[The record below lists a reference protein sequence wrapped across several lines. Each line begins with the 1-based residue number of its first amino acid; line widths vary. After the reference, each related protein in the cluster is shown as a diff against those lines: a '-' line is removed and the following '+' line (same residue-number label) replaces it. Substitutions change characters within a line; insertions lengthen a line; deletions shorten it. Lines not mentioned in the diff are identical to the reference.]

1 MASATENSSS
11 ATVSSEPVSAAKA
24 ASACRSTSAKEV
36 EEVPR
41 ITGPYRVAAW
51 DDSRSSRKRSITRR
65 ERSSSLSD
73 SPTIFE
79 ARSLARSPTSPRS
92 WVEAAS
98 RSASSCCRPE
108 ASTRSDSASARA
120 LARGQHTL
128 GFGLGACL
136 GLLHDALSVLARLVA
151 DGRGFLSCRGQ
162 LLLLVGLELV
172 GL

>member
-98 RSASSCCRPE
+98 RSRSEEHTSELQSRGHLVCR
-108 ASTRSDSASARA
+108 
-120 LARGQHTL
+120 
-128 GFGLGACL
+128 
-136 GLLHDALSVLARLVA
+136 
-151 DGRGFLSCRGQ
+151 
-162 LLLLVGLELV
+162 LLLEKKKKIRTNRRVGCEHKTPNHLSSMTDTR
-172 GL
+172 

>member
-1 MASATENSSS
+1 GIDGVSHREQLLGDGLERAGLRREGGLGLPEHLGEGGGGSSS
-11 ATVSSEPVSAAKA
+11 HHGSLSGGG
-24 ASACRSTSAKEV
+24 R
-36 EEVPR
+36 
-41 ITGPYRVAAW
+41 

-108 ASTRSDSASARA
+108 ASTRSDSAS
-120 LARGQHTL
+120 
-128 GFGLGACL
+128 
-136 GLLHDALSVLARLVA
+136 
-151 DGRGFLSCRGQ
+151 
-162 LLLLVGLELV
+162 
-172 GL
+172 